1 MHAPP
6 RPAPP
11 RKKEVLPHPVKITK
25 TCGAQRGKVDFNPL
39 KFRRQLGNISCKK
52 NVFFRALPERRHFS
66 YRRCSLMM
74 MIIFTITCASI
85 THSEAVRCP
94 PPLSPMMA
102 TFKEREIILVNFC
115 HYLTLDEST
124 PRVPALSTCRHIF
137 SLLRFWDNVSPQ
149 KCFHISSLTTYL
161 RTE

>member
-1 MHAPP
+1 MVAIRFILTWKLIFSNNTNGNYLTCAWFKLCKILAPASQSS
-6 RPAPP
+6 PAIDILVDLCQNIRHNMVEKGSTNSGRGLLPP
-11 RKKEVLPHPVKITK
+11 T
-25 TCGAQRGKVDFNPL
+25 
-39 KFRRQLGNISCKK
+39 
-52 NVFFRALPERRHFS
+52 FRALPERRHFS

-102 TFKEREIILVNFC
+102 TFKEREIILENYC

-124 PRVPALSTCRHIF
+124 PRVPALST
-137 SLLRFWDNVSPQ
+137 
-149 KCFHISSLTTYL
+149 
-161 RTE
+161 

>member
-1 MHAPP
+1 
-6 RPAPP
+6 
-11 RKKEVLPHPVKITK
+11 
-25 TCGAQRGKVDFNPL
+25 
-39 KFRRQLGNISCKK
+39 
-52 NVFFRALPERRHFS
+52 
-66 YRRCSLMM
+66 MM

-137 SLLRFWDNVSPQ
+137 SLLRFGDNVSAP
-149 KCFHISSLTTYL
+149 KRFSYFFPYHIFEDRVEVFHILGTFCFRSKTIIHIEEDDSAIFSHGAEKVKNLFPIDILPNHAVSRCETKLNFGQVQGSSLF
-161 RTE
+161 